1 MGKIDDLVR
10 KNIRELTP
18 YSSARDEYSGKEG
31 IFLDANENPFGKL
44 NRYPDPHHRRLRNE
58 ISRVNEIPVENIFV
72 GNGSDEAIDLLFRIF
87 CEPGKDKALT
97 FSPTYGM
104 YEVSAAV
111 NDVKMIKVPLNEDLD
126 IDMARV
132 KPYLRD
138 SRLKLIFICSPNN
151 PTSNSFNREKIL
163 SIIEEFR
170 GIVVIDEAYI
180 DFSKNPSFIS
190 LINKHENLVIL
201 RTFSKALGAAAIRVG
216 MVFSGPEIISYLYR
230 VKPPYNISTLNQK
243 EALKRIKKPEK
254 FRKQIE
260 DIKAEREILSEK
272 VRNLEIT
279 EKLYPSDSNFLL
291 VKVKDADAIYD
302 LLTAKNII
310 VRNRSSVIKN
320 CLRIT
325 VGTSEENKK
334 LIKELKKI
342 NI

>member
-1 MGKIDDLVR
+1 
-10 KNIRELTP
+10 
-18 YSSARDEYSGKEG
+18 
-31 IFLDANENPFGKL
+31 
-44 NRYPDPHHRRLRNE
+44 
-58 ISRVNEIPVENIFV
+58 
-72 GNGSDEAIDLLFRIF
+72 
-87 CEPGKDKALT
+87 
-97 FSPTYGM
+97 
-104 YEVSAAV
+104 
-111 NDVKMIKVPLNEDLD
+111 
-126 IDMARV
+126 
-132 KPYLRD
+132 
-138 SRLKLIFICSPNN
+138 
-151 PTSNSFNREKIL
+151 
-163 SIIEEFR
+163 
-170 GIVVIDEAYI
+170 
-180 DFSKNPSFIS
+180 
-190 LINKHENLVIL
+190 
-201 RTFSKALGAAAIRVG
+201 
-216 MVFSGPEIISYLYR
+216 
-230 VKPPYNISTLNQK
+230 LNQK